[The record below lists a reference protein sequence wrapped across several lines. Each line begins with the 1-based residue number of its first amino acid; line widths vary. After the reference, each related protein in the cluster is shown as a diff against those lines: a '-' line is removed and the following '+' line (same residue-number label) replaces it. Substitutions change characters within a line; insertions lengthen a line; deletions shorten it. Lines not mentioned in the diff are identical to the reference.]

1 LGTYYLENL
10 EEIANVIDILPET
23 EKTIFYNK
31 MANKELDEKALKS
44 WTLDRQNKGLPFSI
58 YNELKRLNVNEDGI
72 KQITSMKAYRRIID
86 FKIKD
91 IEDMSFTLYMPT
103 GNIGNSL
110 NSNFGN
116 IKTLFETVTGKGVN
130 LRAKSNEYLG
140 KEDVLKELEE
150 DFEKNGKTTYENLIK
165 YLYWSNHEV
174 RYKGDFH
181 KRQSENRFKYLIEA
195 LNNNKVFN
203 PNFFSTHSKLRF
215 IERYVVNENFGKI
228 PFNDAVA
235 NKTREF
241 INDIGTALANGVEA
255 KPYYIGDNI
264 MGVQLLIP
272 TKNSGTIRI
281 TLDDENKIHTI
292 I

>member
-1 LGTYYLENL
+1 MKKLALTNLGTYYLENL

-31 MANKELDEKALKS
+31 MANKELDEKDLKS

-140 KEDVLKELEE
+140 KE
-150 DFEKNGKTTYENLIK
+150 T
-165 YLYWSNHEV
+165 
-174 RYKGDFH
+174 
-181 KRQSENRFKYLIEA
+181 
-195 LNNNKVFN
+195 
-203 PNFFSTHSKLRF
+203 
-215 IERYVVNENFGKI
+215 
-228 PFNDAVA
+228 
-235 NKTREF
+235 
-241 INDIGTALANGVEA
+241 TALCEE
-255 KPYYIGDNI
+255 
-264 MGVQLLIP
+264 MGFSHIDIS
-272 TKNSGTIRI
+272 KDFRGKERI
-281 TLDDENKIHTI
+281 CLVRS
-292 I
+292 